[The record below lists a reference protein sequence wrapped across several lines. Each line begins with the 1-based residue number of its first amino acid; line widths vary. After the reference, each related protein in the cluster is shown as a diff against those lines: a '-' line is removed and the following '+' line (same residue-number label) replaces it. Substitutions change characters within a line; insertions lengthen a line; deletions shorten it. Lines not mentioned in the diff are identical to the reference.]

1 MAFYGLVGEEGNWGN
16 IGSLG
21 VIKFDKDC
29 VEEQKEIQG
38 YDFTWTREIEVRSE
52 NSAEDYEEAC
62 YTYGT
67 KVVRRSS
74 EGKNETIPIEDV
86 KEGEYILAKGT

>member
-29 VEEQKEIQG
+29 VEEQKELQG
-38 YDFTWTREIEVRSE
+38 YDFSWTR
-52 NSAEDYEEAC
+52 
-62 YTYGT
+62 GL
-67 KVVRRSS
+67 K
-74 EGKNETIPIEDV
+74 
-86 KEGEYILAKGT
+86 